1 VTVSESPFPPN
12 PFGQFDLSQ
21 MMQFLQVDGP
31 VHWELA
37 RQMARWVAAGGA
49 TEAPPDPTEC
59 RRLDEIAAA
68 AEARILAGTGI
79 PPVARQIDTIGTGEM
94 AERTLVSMR
103 PVLERLALTLQSGP
117 DSLASMEAAGP
128 LAGMFGS
135 LGPLLLGVQ
144 CGFMVGQLAAGVL
157 SQHDLLL
164 PVTGA
169 VRPAF
174 VVPNMAGFPDD
185 WSIPHDDFRFHM
197 ALAEGVRSRICARPW
212 VQQRLLRLAEDY
224 VGSFHVDPSV
234 MEAHFGALDL
244 SNPSALEELM
254 GNPEALL
261 GAMQT
266 PRQLEVL
273 DRLQHTTAI
282 LTAYADAV
290 CDRVGASML
299 PSLGLIREA
308 SARRRA
314 ERGEADRF
322 LYRMLGVDT
331 DQRIHRRAVAF
342 CAGVVERAGD
352 DGLDRLLEG
361 EEFLP
366 TPAELEAPG
375 LWLARLELETDS

>member
-1 VTVSESPFPPN
+1 MSESPFPPN

-49 TEAPPDPTEC
+49 VEAPLDPTEC
-59 RRLDEIAAA
+59 RRLDEIATA
-68 AEARILAGTGI
+68 AEARILAGTGMQ
-79 PPVARQIDTIGTGEM
+79 PVAKSVDTISPGEM

-103 PVLERLALTLQSGP
+103 PVLERLALTLQAGP
-117 DSLASMEAAGP
+117 DSLASAEAAGP

-144 CGFMVGQLAAGVL
+144 CGFMVGQLAGGVL

-164 PVTGA
+164 PVTGP

-174 VVPNMAGFPDD
+174 VVPNVAAFPDD
-185 WSIPHDDFRFHM
+185 WSIPHDDFRFHIS
-197 ALAEGVRSRICARPW
+197 LAEGVRSRICAVPW
-212 VQQRLLRLAEDY
+212 VQQRLLRLAGDY
-224 VGSFHVDPSV
+224 VGSFHVDPGA
-234 MEAHFGALDL
+234 MEAQFGALDL
-244 SNPSALEELM
+244 SDPSALEELM

-266 PRQLEVL
+266 PEQLEVL
-273 DRLQHTTAI
+273 ERLQHTTAV
-282 LTAYADAV
+282 LTAYSDALA
-290 CDRVGASML
+290 DRVGASML
-299 PSLGLIREA
+299 PTLGLIREA

-331 DQRIHRRAVAF
+331 DQRVHRRAVAF
-342 CAGVVERAGD
+342 CAGVLERAGD
-352 DGLDRLLEG
+352 DGLDRLLGG
-361 EEFLP
+361 ESFLP
-366 TPAELEAPG
+366 TTAELDAPG
-375 LWLARLELETDS
+375 LWLARLEFGAEA